1 MSFSPYDKRIYE
13 LSYLS
18 LRLHELINMEIQET
32 LMGRPHS
39 PERIEEG
46 LEHAIEERTA
56 YIKRVNN
63 IQDDK
68 WQKENYT

>member
-1 MSFSPYDKRIYE
+1 
-13 LSYLS
+13 
-18 LRLHELINMEIQET
+18 
-32 LMGRPHS
+32 MGRPHS

-46 LEHAIEERTA
+46 LEHAIEERIA

-68 WQKENYT
+68 WQKESYT